1 MIVNLILDNVLK
13 EEFQHTAYS
22 TNAYVTLGALWKPA
36 LQGNRVVK
44 LEIAIASKDRDV
56 RSKGA
61 KRGRMSDLEAKLDE
75 LRRDLSST
83 GSDAI
88 FPHAVLTAQQ
98 ISLLSSQKPTTPA
111 ELEKVIGKVKTRKYG
126 SKIIELMRSH
136 DNSGSGRGKEAG
148 DEHRAKKIKT
158 KDEDV
163 VCVESSEEE

>member
-1 MIVNLILDNVLK
+1 MECGDEYV
-13 EEFQHTAYS
+13 AYY
-22 TNAYVTLGALWKPA
+22 T
-36 LQGNRVVK
+36 GNRVVK

-111 ELEKVIGKVKTRKYG
+111 EVRFEFDASCAPPLVCIFCVIYKTSTSPAARKGYREG
-126 SKIIELMRSH
+126 E
-136 DNSGSGRGKEAG
+136 DKEVRQQ
-148 DEHRAKKIKT
+148 DH
-158 KDEDV
+158 
-163 VCVESSEEE
+163 